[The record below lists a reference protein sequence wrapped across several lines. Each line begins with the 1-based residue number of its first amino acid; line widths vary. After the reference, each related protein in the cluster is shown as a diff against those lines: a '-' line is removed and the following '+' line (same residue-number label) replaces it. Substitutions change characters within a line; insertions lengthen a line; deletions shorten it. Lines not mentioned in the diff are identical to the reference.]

1 MKGMAQG
8 SPARRERRRSR
19 ERPVRSRV
27 GHAAAILTGSLLLGA
42 GCVLPAGAGQALAQE
57 ALGACD
63 VTDDLLADG
72 ESGLYQVRAGR
83 SRLHFLKGGDEKTG
97 CPQENAGC
105 TARAY
110 LLPGDPVVVTRTEGN
125 FVCAGFAPP
134 KQANAVTS
142 GWLPAAAL
150 DLPQAASGAVS
161 EWLGRWHSGAWKQ
174 IDITAA
180 PNGGITLEGS
190 ASYGADDPA
199 RRERGAVNTGE
210 IAATV
215 TPQGGR
221 ADFSLDVSGEVRA
234 YDATGDDVF
243 CKLRLRQ
250 LGPYLAVTD
259 NAQCGGHN
267 VTFTGIY
274 RRAGK
279 AEKPKR

>member
-83 SRLHFLKGGDEKTG
+83 SRLHFLKGGDEKPG

-150 DLPQAASGAVS
+150 ARVLIRAAPDRMLWASNWPHAQAAKFGYPNDAALLDLLLDWAPD
-161 EWLGRWHSGAWKQ
+161 E
-174 IDITAA
+174 TAIRKMLVD
-180 PNGGITLEGS
+180 N
-190 ASYGADDPA
+190 PA
-199 RRERGAVNTGE
+199 RLYG
-210 IAATV
+210 
-215 TPQGGR
+215 
-221 ADFSLDVSGEVRA
+221 F
-234 YDATGDDVF
+234 
-243 CKLRLRQ
+243 
-250 LGPYLAVTD
+250 
-259 NAQCGGHN
+259 
-267 VTFTGIY
+267 
-274 RRAGK
+274 
-279 AEKPKR
+279 